1 MVTSFWISFLKVG
14 LDITIIR
21 AFSKTLWP
29 AGVIKACCNWLE
41 ETVSAIIFC
50 ILGVSSSSRTAFCIW
65 MEGLDPAELEPPPP
79 LDPPEDD
86 PPEEPPPDDELPPP
100 DEDPPPDPPDDPLC
114 VEVVV
119 PCSGCGEPRLML
131 HPDNNNTAHIVAV
144 TPTTRLFMITP
155 PNHLVLEDSQ
165 KGGRITNPNPSWL
178 Q

>member
-21 AFSKTLWP
+21 DFSKTLWP
-29 AGVIKACCNWLE
+29 VGVIKACCNWLE

-79 LDPPEDD
+79 LEPPDD
-86 PPEEPPPDDELPPP
+86 EPPEEPPPDDELPPP

-131 HPDNNNTAHIVAV
+131 HPDNNTAHIVAV